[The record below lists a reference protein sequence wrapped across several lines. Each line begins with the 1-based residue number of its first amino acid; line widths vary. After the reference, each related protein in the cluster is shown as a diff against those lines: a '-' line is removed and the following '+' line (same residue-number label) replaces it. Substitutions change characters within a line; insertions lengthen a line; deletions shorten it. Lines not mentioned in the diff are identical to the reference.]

1 MNAEEKCLV
10 MNDFFSSQFN
20 YCPLIWMF
28 HKMSLNHKVNRLH
41 KRCLRVIYNDG
52 HSFYDE
58 LLNIDNSVS
67 IHDKNLQILAI
78 EIFKLY
84 NGSATHILNEVSPL
98 KPPSNCNLRNQQ

>member
-28 HKMSLNHKVNRLH
+28 HNMSLNHKVNRLH
-41 KRCLRVIYNDG
+41 GRCLCVIYNDD
-52 HSFYDE
+52 HSFYDD
-58 LLNIDNSVS
+58 LLNIGNSVS

-78 EIFKLY
+78 EMSGYTMNQLLIF
-84 NGSATHILNEVSPL
+84 
-98 KPPSNCNLRNQQ
+98 